1 MKTGITKIG
10 VAGAGVMGSGI
21 AQVMAIS
28 GCEVVCLDIDAS
40 VLKSANEN
48 IEKGSFGLASA
59 VEKGKLTQAES
70 ALSKISF
77 TEDGDELNN
86 ADVLIEAIPER
97 FDLKVSFWKEF
108 DKTASESTIFA
119 SNSSGFPISAM
130 AAATDRADRFIGWH
144 WASPAPVMKLAEIV
158 RGPATSQETVDKVVS
173 LAESAGKNPVVIGDS
188 DTKWGYVTNRVYFAM
203 IEEALAVVNQGIA
216 TREEIDQLMT
226 DCFRWPSGPF
236 GMTRGATSG
245 WK

>member
-1 MKTGITKIG
+1 
-10 VAGAGVMGSGI
+10 
-21 AQVMAIS
+21 
-28 GCEVVCLDIDAS
+28 
-40 VLKSANEN
+40 
-48 IEKGSFGLASA
+48 
-59 VEKGKLTQAES
+59 
-70 ALSKISF
+70 
-77 TEDGDELNN
+77 
-86 ADVLIEAIPER
+86 
-97 FDLKVSFWKEF
+97 
-108 DKTASESTIFA
+108 
-119 SNSSGFPISAM
+119 
-130 AAATDRADRFIGWH
+130 
-144 WASPAPVMKLAEIV
+144 MKLAEIV